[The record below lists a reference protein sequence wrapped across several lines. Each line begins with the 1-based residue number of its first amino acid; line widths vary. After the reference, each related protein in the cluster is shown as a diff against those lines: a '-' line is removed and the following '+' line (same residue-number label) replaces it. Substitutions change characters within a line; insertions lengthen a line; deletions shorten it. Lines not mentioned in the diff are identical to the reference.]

1 VPAASRL
8 PLVAAAALAVAA
20 IAGCGDARSGPEADP
35 APRPFGEAGDLPGA
49 TAPGPREQAQAIAG
63 NPRLLLFDLQTALES
78 VRETRGAYPSQDEF
92 GATDSWALQ
101 RAALDA
107 AFDAWS
113 YESDGATYRLT
124 GEVEGREFG
133 IHSPQ

>member
-1 VPAASRL
+1 MPAASRL
-8 PLVAAAALAVAA
+8 PLVGAAILAVAV
-20 IAGCGDARSGPEADP
+20 IAGCGDDRSGPGADP
-35 APRPFGEAGDLPGA
+35 APRPFGEAGDLPGT
-49 TAPGPREQAQAIAG
+49 TAPSPRQQAQAIAG

-113 YESDGATYRLT
+113 YESDGVTYRLM
-124 GEVEGREFG
+124 GEAEGREFG

>member
-1 VPAASRL
+1 VRAASRL
-8 PLVAAAALAVAA
+8 PLAAAAILAVAA
-20 IAGCGDARSGPEADP
+20 IGGCGDDRSGPEADP
-35 APRPFGEAGDLPGA
+35 APRPFGQANDLPG
-49 TAPGPREQAQAIAG
+49 TTTPSPRQQAQSIAG

-78 VRETRGAYPSQDEF
+78 VRETRGGYPSQDEF
-92 GATDSWALQ
+92 VATDSWALQ

-107 AFDAWS
+107 AFDGWS

-124 GEVEGREFG
+124 GEAEGREFG